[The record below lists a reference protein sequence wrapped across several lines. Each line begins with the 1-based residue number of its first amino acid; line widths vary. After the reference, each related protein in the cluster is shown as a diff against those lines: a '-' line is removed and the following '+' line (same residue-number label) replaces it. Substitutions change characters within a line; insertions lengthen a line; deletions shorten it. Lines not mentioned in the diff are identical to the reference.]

1 MQISEEIQARIIEV
15 AEQLH
20 SQNKDKF
27 PTVAEVRAL
36 SKADMNSVSIVMKNW
51 RQSKLMPVKQIEE
64 LAPRE
69 LLELSNQLTSKIWS
83 EAKQQADSK
92 LRDAETK
99 FNEERAE
106 TDELRVQLSNECD
119 RLDAELEQ
127 ITQLKDD
134 AIKAQTDA
142 ETALNQALQQIEQ
155 LKSELQQSEQSKL
168 VEIAKNKELE
178 QHISTLKSQ
187 LNERDTEL
195 KALKSEHSQ
204 RIDELNTEL
213 RTVKSE
219 HSQQIEQRNQE
230 LNTLKSE
237 HLNEI
242 KQIQQK
248 HEDQLKTL
256 QTSELSVKE
265 RLIHLEKELAVS
277 LSKIEQSDKYANE
290 LKELLAK
297 NLSAKELGE

>member
-1 MQISEEIQARIIEV
+1 MQVSQEIQARIIEV

-20 SQNKDKF
+20 AENSDKF
-27 PTVAEVRAL
+27 PTVAEVRSA
-36 SKADMNSVSIVMKNW
+36 SKADMNSVSIVMKHW
-51 RQSKLMPVKQIEE
+51 RQSKLMPVQKIEE
-64 LAPRE
+64 SAPVE
-69 LLELSNQLTSKIWS
+69 ILELSNQLASKIWS

-106 TDELRVQLSNECD
+106 TDEIRNQLASECD
-119 RLDAELEQ
+119 RLNTELEQ

-134 AIKAQTDA
+134 A
-142 ETALNQALQQIEQ
+142 ETALNEALQQIEQ

-187 LNERDTEL
+187 LNERDADL

-204 RIDELNTEL
+204 HIDELNAEL

-219 HSQQIEQRNQE
+219 YSQQLEQCNQN

-242 KQIQQK
+242 KHIQQK

-256 QTSELSVKE
+256 QTSESSVKE

-297 NLSAKELGE
+297 NLSAKAKEFGE

>member
-1 MQISEEIQARIIEV
+1 MQVSQEIKARIIEV

-20 SQNKDKF
+20 AENSDKF

-51 RQSKLMPVKQIEE
+51 RQSKLMPVQKIEE
-64 LAPRE
+64 DAPLE
-69 LLELSNQLTSKIWS
+69 IIELSKQLSSKIWS
-83 EAKQQADSK
+83 EAKLQAESK
-92 LRDAETK
+92 LRDAEQK
-99 FNEERAE
+99 FNDERKE
-106 TDELRVQLSNECD
+106 LEELRLELANECD
-119 RLDAELEQ
+119 RLNTELEQ
-127 ITQLKDD
+127 VTELKDD
-134 AIKAQTDA
+134 AFKAQNDA
-142 ETALNQALQQIEQ
+142 ETALNEALQQIEQ

-178 QHISTLKSQ
+178 QHITTLKSQ
-187 LNERDTEL
+187 LNERDADL

-204 RIDELNTEL
+204 QL
-213 RTVKSE
+213 
-219 HSQQIEQRNQE
+219 EQRNQE

-242 KQIQQK
+242 KHIQQK

-256 QTSELSVKE
+256 QTSESSVKE

-297 NLSAKELGE
+297 NLSAKAKEFGE

>member
-1 MQISEEIQARIIEV
+1 MQVSQEIQARIIEV

-20 SQNKDKF
+20 AENSDKF

-51 RQSKLMPVKQIEE
+51 RQSKLMPVQKIEE
-64 LAPRE
+64 DAPLE
-69 LLELSNQLTSKIWS
+69 IIELSKQLSSKIWS

-106 TDELRVQLSNECD
+106 TDEIRNQLASECD
-119 RLDAELEQ
+119 RLNTELEQ
-127 ITQLKDD
+127 ITELKDD
-134 AIKAQTDA
+134 AVKAQNDA
-142 ETALNQALQQIEQ
+142 ETALNEALQQIEQ

-178 QHISTLKSQ
+178 QHITTLKSQ
-187 LNERDTEL
+187 LNERDADL

-204 RIDELNTEL
+204 QL
-213 RTVKSE
+213 
-219 HSQQIEQRNQE
+219 EQRNQE

-242 KQIQQK
+242 KQIEQNY
-248 HEDQLKTL
+248 EDQLKIV
-256 QTSELSVKE
+256 QTSESSVKE

-297 NLSAKELGE
+297 NLSAKAKEFGE

>member
-1 MQISEEIQARIIEV
+1 MQVSQEIQARIVEV

-20 SQNKDKF
+20 AENSDKF

-36 SKADMNSVSIVMKNW
+36 SKADMNSVSVVMKYW

-64 LAPRE
+64 TAPSE

-106 TDELRVQLSNECD
+106 TDEIRNQLASECD
-119 RLDAELEQ
+119 RLNTELEQ
-127 ITQLKDD
+127 ITELKDD
-134 AIKAQTDA
+134 AVKAQNDA
-142 ETALNQALQQIEQ
+142 ETALNEALQQIEQ
-155 LKSELQQSEQSKL
+155 LKSELQQSEKSRL
-168 VEIAKNKELE
+168 VEIAKNKELQ
-178 QHISTLKSQ
+178 QHIGTLKSQ
-187 LNERDTEL
+187 L
-195 KALKSEHSQ
+195 
-204 RIDELNTEL
+204 
-213 RTVKSE
+213 
-219 HSQQIEQRNQE
+219 EQRNQ
-230 LNTLKSE
+230 E

-242 KQIQQK
+242 KHIQQK

-256 QTSELSVKE
+256 QTSESSLKE
-265 RLIHLEKELAVS
+265 RLIHLEKELAVC

-297 NLSAKELGE
+297 NLSANLQKQKNLENNA

>member
-1 MQISEEIQARIIEV
+1 MQDIKMQVSQEIQARIIEI

-20 SQNKDKF
+20 AENPDKF

-36 SKADMNSVSIVMKNW
+36 SKADMNSVSIVMKQW

-64 LAPRE
+64 LAPGE
-69 LLELSNQLTSKIWS
+69 LLELSNQLASKIWS

-106 TDELRVQLSNECD
+106 TDEIRNQLASECD
-119 RLDAELEQ
+119 RLNTELEQ
-127 ITQLKDD
+127 ITELKDD
-134 AIKAQTDA
+134 AVKAQNDA
-142 ETALNQALQQIEQ
+142 QTALNEALQQIEQ

-178 QHISTLKSQ
+178 QHITTLKSQ
-187 LNERDTEL
+187 LNERDADL

-204 RIDELNTEL
+204 QL
-213 RTVKSE
+213 
-219 HSQQIEQRNQE
+219 EQRNQE

-242 KQIQQK
+242 KHIQQK

-256 QTSELSVKE
+256 QTSESSLKE
-265 RLIHLEKELAVS
+265 RLIHFEKELAVL
-277 LSKIEQSDKYANE
+277 LSKIEQSEKYANE

-297 NLSAKELGE
+297 NLSAKEKEFGE

>member
-1 MQISEEIQARIIEV
+1 MQDYKMQVSQEIQARIIEV

-20 SQNKDKF
+20 AENSDKF

-51 RQSKLMPVKQIEE
+51 RQSKLMPVQKIEE
-64 LAPRE
+64 DAPLE
-69 LLELSNQLTSKIWS
+69 IIELSKQLSSKIWS

-106 TDELRVQLSNECD
+106 TDEIRNQLASECD
-119 RLDAELEQ
+119 RLNTELEQ
-127 ITQLKDD
+127 ITELKDD
-134 AIKAQTDA
+134 AVKAQN
-142 ETALNQALQQIEQ
+142 EALQQIEQ
-155 LKSELQQSEQSKL
+155 LKSELQQSQQELQQSQQSKL
-168 VEIAKNKELE
+168 VEIAKNKELQ

-187 LNERDTEL
+187 LNERDADL

-204 RIDELNTEL
+204 QL
-213 RTVKSE
+213 
-219 HSQQIEQRNQE
+219 EQRNQ
-230 LNTLKSE
+230 E

-242 KQIQQK
+242 KHIQQK

-256 QTSELSVKE
+256 QTSESSLKE
-265 RLIHLEKELAVS
+265 RLIHLEKELAVL
-277 LSKIEQSDKYANE
+277 LSKIEQSEKYANE

-297 NLSAKELGE
+297 NLSAKVKDFGE

>member
-1 MQISEEIQARIIEV
+1 MQVSQEIQARIIEV

-20 SQNKDKF
+20 AENSDKF

-36 SKADMNSVSIVMKNW
+36 SKADMNSVSIVMKQW
-51 RQSKLMPVKQIEE
+51 RQSKLMPVQKIEE
-64 LAPRE
+64 DAPLE
-69 LLELSNQLTSKIWS
+69 IIELSKQLSSKIWS

-106 TDELRVQLSNECD
+106 TDEIRNQLASECD
-119 RLDAELEQ
+119 RLNTELEQ
-127 ITQLKDD
+127 ITELKDD
-134 AIKAQTDA
+134 AVKAQNDA
-142 ETALNQALQQIEQ
+142 ETALNEALQQIEQ

-187 LNERDTEL
+187 LNERDADL

-204 RIDELNTEL
+204 QL
-213 RTVKSE
+213 
-219 HSQQIEQRNQE
+219 EQRNEE

-242 KQIQQK
+242 KHIQQK

-256 QTSELSVKE
+256 QTSESSVKE
-265 RLIHLEKELAVS
+265 RLIHLEKELAVC

-297 NLSAKELGE
+297 NLSAKVKDFGE

>member
-1 MQISEEIQARIIEV
+1 MQDYKMQVSQEIQARIIEI

-20 SQNKDKF
+20 AENPDKF

-36 SKADMNSVSIVMKNW
+36 SKADMNSVSIVMKQW

-64 LAPRE
+64 LAPGE
-69 LLELSNQLTSKIWS
+69 LLELSNQLASKIWS

-106 TDELRVQLSNECD
+106 TDEIRNQLASECD
-119 RLDAELEQ
+119 RLNTELEQ
-127 ITQLKDD
+127 ITELKDD
-134 AIKAQTDA
+134 AVKAQNDA
-142 ETALNQALQQIEQ
+142 QTALNEALQQIEQ

-178 QHISTLKSQ
+178 QHITTLKSQ
-187 LNERDTEL
+187 LNERDADL

-204 RIDELNTEL
+204 QL
-213 RTVKSE
+213 
-219 HSQQIEQRNQE
+219 EQRNQE

-242 KQIQQK
+242 KHIQQK

-256 QTSELSVKE
+256 QTSESSLKE
-265 RLIHLEKELAVS
+265 RLIHLEKELAVL
-277 LSKIEQSDKYANE
+277 LSKIEQSEKYANE

-297 NLSAKELGE
+297 NLSAKEKEFGE

>member
-1 MQISEEIQARIIEV
+1 MQDYKMQVSQEIQARIIEI

-20 SQNKDKF
+20 AENPDKF

-36 SKADMNSVSIVMKNW
+36 SKADMNSVSIVMKQW

-64 LAPRE
+64 LAPGE
-69 LLELSNQLTSKIWS
+69 LLELSNQLASKIWS

-106 TDELRVQLSNECD
+106 TDEIRNQLASECD
-119 RLDAELEQ
+119 RLNIELEQ
-127 ITQLKDD
+127 ITELKDD
-134 AIKAQTDA
+134 AVKAQNDA
-142 ETALNQALQQIEQ
+142 ETALNEALQQIEQ
-155 LKSELQQSEQSKL
+155 LKSEVQQSEQSKL

-187 LNERDTEL
+187 LNERDADLKEL
-195 KALKSEHSQ
+195 KSG
-204 RIDELNTEL
+204 
-213 RTVKSE
+213 
-219 HSQQIEQRNQE
+219 HSQQLEQRNQE

-242 KQIQQK
+242 KHIQLK

-256 QTSELSVKE
+256 QTSESSLKE
-265 RLIHLEKELAVS
+265 RLIHLEKELAVL
-277 LSKIEQSDKYANE
+277 LSKIEQSEKYANE

-297 NLSAKELGE
+297 NLSAKEKEFGE

>member
-1 MQISEEIQARIIEV
+1 MQVSAEIQARIIEV

-20 SQNKDKF
+20 AENSDKF

-51 RQSKLMPVKQIEE
+51 RQSKLMPVQKIEE
-64 LAPRE
+64 DAPLE
-69 LLELSNQLTSKIWS
+69 IIELSKQLSSKIWS

-106 TDELRVQLSNECD
+106 TDEIRNQLASECD
-119 RLDAELEQ
+119 RLNTELEQ
-127 ITQLKDD
+127 ITELKDD
-134 AIKAQTDA
+134 AVKAQNDA
-142 ETALNQALQQIEQ
+142 ETALNEALQQIEQ
-155 LKSELQQSEQSKL
+155 LKCELQQSEQSKL

-187 LNERDTEL
+187 LNEHDADL

-204 RIDELNTEL
+204 QL
-213 RTVKSE
+213 
-219 HSQQIEQRNQE
+219 EQRNQ
-230 LNTLKSE
+230 E

-242 KQIQQK
+242 KHIQQK

-256 QTSELSVKE
+256 QTSESSVKE

-297 NLSAKELGE
+297 NLSAKEFGE

>member
-1 MQISEEIQARIIEV
+1 MQVSQEIQARIIEV

-20 SQNKDKF
+20 AENPDKF
-27 PTVAEVRAL
+27 PTVAEVRSA

-51 RQSKLMPVKQIEE
+51 RQSKLMPVQKIEE
-64 LAPRE
+64 DAPLE
-69 LLELSNQLTSKIWS
+69 IIELSKQLSSKIWS

-106 TDELRVQLSNECD
+106 TDEIRNQLASECD
-119 RLDAELEQ
+119 RLNTELEQ
-127 ITQLKDD
+127 ITELKDD
-134 AIKAQTDA
+134 AVKAQNDA
-142 ETALNQALQQIEQ
+142 ETALNEALQQIEQ
-155 LKSELQQSEQSKL
+155 LKCELQQSQQSKF

-187 LNERDTEL
+187 LNERDADL
-195 KALKSEHSQ
+195 KELKSEHSQ
-204 RIDELNTEL
+204 QL
-213 RTVKSE
+213 
-219 HSQQIEQRNQE
+219 EQRNQ
-230 LNTLKSE
+230 E

-242 KQIQQK
+242 KHIQQK

-256 QTSELSVKE
+256 QKSESSVKE

-297 NLSAKELGE
+297 NLSAKVKDFGE

>member
-1 MQISEEIQARIIEV
+1 MQVSQEIQARIIEV

-20 SQNKDKF
+20 SENSDKF

-36 SKADMNSVSIVMKNW
+36 SKADMNSVSIVMKQW
-51 RQSKLMPVKQIEE
+51 RQSKLMPVKHIEE
-64 LAPRE
+64 DAPLE
-69 LLELSNQLTSKIWS
+69 IIELSKQLSSKIWS

-106 TDELRVQLSNECD
+106 TDEIRNQLASECD
-119 RLDAELEQ
+119 RLNTELEQ
-127 ITQLKDD
+127 ITELKDD
-134 AIKAQTDA
+134 AVKAQNDA
-142 ETALNQALQQIEQ
+142 ETALNEALQQIEQ

-187 LNERDTEL
+187 LNEHDADL

-204 RIDELNTEL
+204 QL
-213 RTVKSE
+213 
-219 HSQQIEQRNQE
+219 EQRNQE
-230 LNTLKSE
+230 LSALKSE

-242 KQIQQK
+242 KHIQQK

-256 QTSELSVKE
+256 QTSESSVKE

-297 NLSAKELGE
+297 NWSAKEFGE

>member
-1 MQISEEIQARIIEV
+1 MQVSQEIQARIIEV

-20 SQNKDKF
+20 AENSDKF

-51 RQSKLMPVKQIEE
+51 RQSKLMPVQKIEE
-64 LAPRE
+64 DAPLE
-69 LLELSNQLTSKIWS
+69 IIELSKQLSSKIWS

-106 TDELRVQLSNECD
+106 TDEIRNQLASECD
-119 RLDAELEQ
+119 RLNTELEQ
-127 ITQLKDD
+127 ITELKDD
-134 AIKAQTDA
+134 AVKAQNDA
-142 ETALNQALQQIEQ
+142 ETALNEALQQIEQ
-155 LKSELQQSEQSKL
+155 LKCELQQSEQSKL

-187 LNERDTEL
+187 LNEHDADL

-204 RIDELNTEL
+204 QL
-213 RTVKSE
+213 
-219 HSQQIEQRNQE
+219 EQRNQE

-242 KQIQQK
+242 KHIQQK

-256 QTSELSVKE
+256 QTSESSVKE

-297 NLSAKELGE
+297 NLSAKEFGE

>member
-1 MQISEEIQARIIEV
+1 MQVSQEIQARIIEV

-20 SQNKDKF
+20 AENSDKF

-51 RQSKLMPVKQIEE
+51 RQSKLMPVQKIEE
-64 LAPRE
+64 DAPLE
-69 LLELSNQLTSKIWS
+69 IIELSKQLSSKIWS

-106 TDELRVQLSNECD
+106 TDEIRNQLASECD
-119 RLDAELEQ
+119 RLNTELEQ
-127 ITQLKDD
+127 ITELKDD
-134 AIKAQTDA
+134 AVKAQNDA
-142 ETALNQALQQIEQ
+142 ETALNEALQQIEQ

-178 QHISTLKSQ
+178 QHITTLKSQ
-187 LNERDTEL
+187 LNERDADL

-204 RIDELNTEL
+204 QL
-213 RTVKSE
+213 
-219 HSQQIEQRNQE
+219 EQRNQE

-242 KQIQQK
+242 KHIQQK

-256 QTSELSVKE
+256 QTSESSVKE

-297 NLSAKELGE
+297 NLSAKEFGE

>member
-1 MQISEEIQARIIEV
+1 MQVSQEIQARIIEV

-20 SQNKDKF
+20 AENSDKF

-51 RQSKLMPVKQIEE
+51 RQSKLMPVQKIEE
-64 LAPRE
+64 DAPLE
-69 LLELSNQLTSKIWS
+69 IIELSKQLSSKIWS

-106 TDELRVQLSNECD
+106 TDEIRNQLASECD
-119 RLDAELEQ
+119 RLNTELEQ
-127 ITQLKDD
+127 ITELKDD
-134 AIKAQTDA
+134 AVKAQNDA
-142 ETALNQALQQIEQ
+142 ETALNEALQQIEQ

-187 LNERDTEL
+187 LNEHDADL

-204 RIDELNTEL
+204 QL
-213 RTVKSE
+213 
-219 HSQQIEQRNQE
+219 EQRNQE
-230 LNTLKSE
+230 LNALKSE

-242 KQIQQK
+242 KHIQQK

-256 QTSELSVKE
+256 QTSESSVKE

-297 NLSAKELGE
+297 NLSAKEFGE

>member
-1 MQISEEIQARIIEV
+1 MQDYKMQVSQEIQARIIEV

-119 RLDAELEQ
+119 RLDAELKQ

-178 QHISTLKSQ
+178 QHISTLKNQ
-187 LNERDTEL
+187 LNERDADL
-195 KALKSEHSQ
+195 KELKSEHSQ
-204 RIDELNTEL
+204 QL
-213 RTVKSE
+213 
-219 HSQQIEQRNQE
+219 EQRNQE

-242 KQIQQK
+242 KHIQQK

-256 QTSELSVKE
+256 QTSESSVKE

-277 LSKIEQSDKYANE
+277 LSKIEQSEKYANE

-297 NLSAKELGE
+297 NLSAKELKELGE

>member
-1 MQISEEIQARIIEV
+1 MQVSQEIQARIIEV

-20 SQNKDKF
+20 AENSDKF

-51 RQSKLMPVKQIEE
+51 RQSKLMPVQKIEE
-64 LAPRE
+64 DAPLE
-69 LLELSNQLTSKIWS
+69 IIELSKQLSSKIWS

-106 TDELRVQLSNECD
+106 TDEIRNQLASECD
-119 RLDAELEQ
+119 RLNTELEQ
-127 ITQLKDD
+127 ITELKDD
-134 AIKAQTDA
+134 AVKAQNDA
-142 ETALNQALQQIEQ
+142 ETALNEALQQIEQ
-155 LKSELQQSEQSKL
+155 LKCELQQSEQSKL

-187 LNERDTEL
+187 LNERDADL
-195 KALKSEHSQ
+195 KELKSEHSQ
-204 RIDELNTEL
+204 QL
-213 RTVKSE
+213 
-219 HSQQIEQRNQE
+219 EQRNQ
-230 LNTLKSE
+230 E

-242 KQIQQK
+242 KHIQQK

-256 QTSELSVKE
+256 QTSESSLKE
-265 RLIHLEKELAVS
+265 RLIHLEKELAVL

-297 NLSAKELGE
+297 NLSEKRDPIIHQKTVKNTGE

>member
-1 MQISEEIQARIIEV
+1 MQVSQEIQARIIEV

-20 SQNKDKF
+20 AENSDKF
-27 PTVAEVRAL
+27 PTVAQVRAL
-36 SKADMNSVSIVMKNW
+36 SKADMNSVSIVMKQW
-51 RQSKLMPVKQIEE
+51 RQSKLMPVQKIEE
-64 LAPRE
+64 TAPVE
-69 LLELSNQLTSKIWS
+69 ILELSNQLTSKIWG
-83 EAKQQADSK
+83 EAKLQAESK
-92 LRDAETK
+92 LRDAEQK
-99 FNEERAE
+99 FNDERKE
-106 TDELRVQLSNECD
+106 LEELRLELANECD
-119 RLDAELEQ
+119 RLNAEFEQ
-127 ITQLKDD
+127 ITELKDD
-134 AIKAQTDA
+134 AVKAQNDA
-142 ETALNQALQQIEQ
+142 ETALNEALQQIEQ
-155 LKSELQQSEQSKL
+155 LKSELQQSQQSKL

-187 LNERDTEL
+187 LNERDADL

-204 RIDELNTEL
+204 HIDELNAEL

-219 HSQQIEQRNQE
+219 YSQQLEQCNQN

-242 KQIQQK
+242 KHIQQK

-256 QTSELSVKE
+256 QTSESSVKE

-297 NLSAKELGE
+297 NLSAKEFGE

>member
-1 MQISEEIQARIIEV
+1 MQVSQEIQARIIEV

-20 SQNKDKF
+20 AENSDKF
-27 PTVAEVRAL
+27 PTVAEVRSA

-51 RQSKLMPVKQIEE
+51 RQSKLMPVKKIEE
-64 LAPRE
+64 LAPTE

-83 EAKQQADSK
+83 EAKLQAESK
-92 LRDAETK
+92 LRDAEQK
-99 FNEERAE
+99 FNDERKE
-106 TDELRVQLSNECD
+106 LEELRLELANECD
-119 RLDAELEQ
+119 RLNTELEQ
-127 ITQLKDD
+127 ITELKDD
-134 AIKAQTDA
+134 AVKAQNDA
-142 ETALNQALQQIEQ
+142 ETALSEALQQIEQ
-155 LKSELQQSEQSKL
+155 LKSELQQSQQSKL

-187 LNERDTEL
+187 LNERDADL

-204 RIDELNTEL
+204 QL
-213 RTVKSE
+213 
-219 HSQQIEQRNQE
+219 EQRNQE
-230 LNTLKSE
+230 LNTLKSQLNERDADLKALKSE

-242 KQIQQK
+242 KHIQQK

-256 QTSELSVKE
+256 QTSESSLKE
-265 RLIHLEKELAVS
+265 RLIHLEKELAVC

-297 NLSAKELGE
+297 NLSVSVKELGE

>member
-1 MQISEEIQARIIEV
+1 MQVSQEIQARIIEV

-20 SQNKDKF
+20 AENSDKF

-51 RQSKLMPVKQIEE
+51 RQSKLMPVQKIEE
-64 LAPRE
+64 DAPLE
-69 LLELSNQLTSKIWS
+69 IIELSKQLSSKIWS

-106 TDELRVQLSNECD
+106 TDEIRNQLASECD
-119 RLDAELEQ
+119 RLNTELEQ
-127 ITQLKDD
+127 ITELKDD
-134 AIKAQTDA
+134 AVKAQNDA
-142 ETALNQALQQIEQ
+142 ETALNEALQQIEQ

-187 LNERDTEL
+187 LNEHDADL

-204 RIDELNTEL
+204 QL
-213 RTVKSE
+213 
-219 HSQQIEQRNQE
+219 EQRNQE
-230 LNTLKSE
+230 LNALKSE

-242 KQIQQK
+242 KHIQQK

-256 QTSELSVKE
+256 QTSESSLKE
-265 RLIHLEKELAVS
+265 RLIHLEKELAVC

-297 NLSAKELGE
+297 NLSANLQKQKNLENNA

>member
-1 MQISEEIQARIIEV
+1 MQVSQEIQARIIEV

-20 SQNKDKF
+20 AENSDKF

-36 SKADMNSVSIVMKNW
+36 SKADMNSVSIVMKQW
-51 RQSKLMPVKQIEE
+51 RQSKLMPVQKIEE
-64 LAPRE
+64 DAPLE
-69 LLELSNQLTSKIWS
+69 IIELSKQLSSKIWS

-106 TDELRVQLSNECD
+106 TDEIRNQLASECD
-119 RLDAELEQ
+119 RLNTELEQ
-127 ITQLKDD
+127 ITELKDD
-134 AIKAQTDA
+134 AVKAQNDA
-142 ETALNQALQQIEQ
+142 ETALNEALQQIEQ
-155 LKSELQQSEQSKL
+155 LKCELQQSEQSKL

-187 LNERDTEL
+187 LNEHDADL

-204 RIDELNTEL
+204 QL
-213 RTVKSE
+213 
-219 HSQQIEQRNQE
+219 EQRNQE
-230 LNTLKSE
+230 LSALKSE

-242 KQIQQK
+242 KHIQQK

-256 QTSELSVKE
+256 QTSESSVKE

-297 NLSAKELGE
+297 NLSAKEFGE

>member
-1 MQISEEIQARIIEV
+1 MSLISSEIQQRIITA

-20 SQNKDKF
+20 AEHPERL
-27 PTVAEVRAL
+27 PTVAEVRAV
-36 SKADMNSVSIVMKNW
+36 SKADMNSVSIVMKQW

-64 LAPRE
+64 LAPGE
-69 LLELSNQLTSKIWS
+69 LLELSNQLASKIWS

-106 TDELRVQLSNECD
+106 TDEIRNQLASECD
-119 RLDAELEQ
+119 RLNTELEQ
-127 ITQLKDD
+127 ITELKDD
-134 AIKAQTDA
+134 AVKAQNDA
-142 ETALNQALQQIEQ
+142 ETALNEALQQIEQ

-187 LNERDTEL
+187 LNEHDADL

-204 RIDELNTEL
+204 QL
-213 RTVKSE
+213 
-219 HSQQIEQRNQE
+219 EQRNQE
-230 LNTLKSE
+230 LNALKSE

-242 KQIQQK
+242 KHIQQK

-256 QTSELSVKE
+256 QTSESSVKE

-277 LSKIEQSDKYANE
+277 LSKIEQSEKYANE

-297 NLSAKELGE
+297 NLSAKEKEFGE